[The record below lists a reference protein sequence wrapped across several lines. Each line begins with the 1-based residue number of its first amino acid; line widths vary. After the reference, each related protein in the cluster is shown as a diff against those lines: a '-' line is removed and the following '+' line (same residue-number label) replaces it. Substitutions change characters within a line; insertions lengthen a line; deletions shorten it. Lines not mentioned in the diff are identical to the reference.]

1 MKKLLTILF
10 LLTFIQVKSQIP
22 AWEWARCPTGGGV
35 GSGWE
40 ESYSI
45 ASDHSGNVYLSGFF
59 NDTSLIIGSY
69 TFSSVGNN
77 DILIAKYDSSGN
89 VIWATSVG
97 GIGVD
102 ECNSITVD
110 DSENIYVTGEFNS
123 ATISFGT
130 YSLTNSGVGTNIFI
144 AKYDSSGTVVWAKS
158 GKGTGTNL
166 SKSVTVDSWGNSYI
180 TGYYNSPI
188 LIFDAD
194 TLTKTGA
201 GFTDA
206 FIVKYNPTGNILWT
220 KNIGD
225 TLAEFSS
232 CIVANNSG
240 DIYITGSF
248 SSPTLSFDTISVSN
262 VGSSAMF
269 LAKLD
274 SFGNAIW
281 AKSFNSI
288 GNNETF
294 FVTADA
300 FGNSYLTGRFISPIL
315 VFASDTLHNTGMYDC
330 FFTKFNSAGN
340 ILWAKSSVGSGNDFG
355 SSIVVDSIGNSYLA
369 GGFYSPTLTFDT
381 IVLQFPAN
389 GFDPMFIVKYDSSGN
404 TLWGKAIASGGDDQ
418 NSIALGLNGS
428 IYVGG
433 DFYNVNPFILG
444 CDTLIRTAS
453 EVLFVAKLG
462 RNLCPDSTTRVNEIN
477 QNISETIFPNPFS
490 DNLNV
495 TVNENEQSQII
506 LYDILSRKLL
516 QQTFTN
522 STTLNTEQLANGIYI
537 YELRTMNGVI
547 KKGKIIKQ

>member
-462 RNLCPDSTTRVNEIN
+462 RNLCPDSTPRVNEIN

>member
-130 YSLTNSGVGTNIFI
+130 YSLTNSGVGSNIFI